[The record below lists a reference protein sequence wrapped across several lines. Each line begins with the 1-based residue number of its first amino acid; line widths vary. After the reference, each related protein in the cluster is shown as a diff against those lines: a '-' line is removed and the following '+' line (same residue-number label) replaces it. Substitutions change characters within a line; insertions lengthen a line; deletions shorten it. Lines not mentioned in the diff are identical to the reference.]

1 MKHAASFPR
10 LLLWGLEGPEADR
23 LARACA
29 RAGFPGAEMTS
40 ALSGESLIGLL
51 DDGGVDLVVLGG
63 NGDDPAESPR
73 ILTDELVAE
82 NQATAFLILGAS
94 ALPES
99 LEERFNL
106 MCLPEPGGDDGLLRR
121 VLGQLLNEIRLWQH
135 STLFQACVEASANG
149 IVIVD
154 ARADDMPI
162 VHVNQAFSRIT
173 GYEPEE
179 VHGCNCRFLQG
190 SDRKQPGVDQVRM
203 AIRAGKP
210 ALVQMRNYRRDGSRF
225 SNELQVSPVR
235 ENGGHITH
243 YIGVINDVSARMDAE
258 SALAYRTSYDGLTGL
273 PNFEQFRN
281 RVGQACEE
289 SGHHRHAV
297 ALTLFN
303 IDNFKAINAT
313 FGAGAADQLLKAV
326 VDRVTPLLGRSDLL
340 ARLSADEFAILQ
352 TEVLGSHDVSSLVDS
367 VVSVL
372 SIPFRLEG
380 QELFVTASAGI
391 AWTGENVAG
400 ADELMSH
407 ASLALR
413 NAKQCGGGSYR
424 WYSILLAEE
433 VEWTLKLHNQ
443 LQHALSEQQF
453 ELYYQP
459 VVEAR
464 SQEVVGIEALLRW
477 HHPEQGMLSPADFLQ
492 AIETGGL
499 MVEVTDWVLRRAC
512 TDLNRLMEETGRMLW
527 VSVNISPNHFVRGDV
542 VSSVKSVLES
552 TGLEPACLNL
562 ELVESTFLSFDEPV
576 RRALDEIRTL
586 GIGLMID
593 DFGAGFSSL
602 NYLKQVPASRI
613 KIDRSFV
620 RDIVSDSADAAITR
634 GVIALAHKLNL
645 QVVGEGVEDRYQLAF
660 LLRNHCD
667 LVQGFLPGPPMPFE
681 QLRTHELSAETREA
695 LAEVNGREPGDQASR
710 RLLILDDEPNILRSL
725 KRLLRRDGYEIH
737 TVTSAQEALNLLALY
752 EFQVVLSDQRMPE
765 MTGTDFLSRVKELY
779 PDTIRIVLS
788 GYTDLDSVTDAV
800 NRGAIYKFLTKPWDD
815 EQLRS
820 QIRQAFLHHAAALE
834 DMEN

>member
-1 MKHAASFPR
+1 
-10 LLLWGLEGPEADR
+10 
-23 LARACA
+23 
-29 RAGFPGAEMTS
+29 MTS
-40 ALSGESLIGLL
+40 ALSRESLIGLL
-51 DDGGVDLVVLGG
+51 DDGGVDLVVLGE
-63 NGDDPAESPR
+63 NGGDPAGSPS
-73 ILTDELVAE
+73 ILTDQVVAE
-82 NQATAFLILGAS
+82 HQATAFLVIGAS
-94 ALPES
+94 ELPER
-99 LEERFNL
+99 LDGRFNL
-106 MCLPEPGGDDGLLRR
+106 RCLPEPGSDDELLVR
-121 VLGQLLNEIRLWQH
+121 VLAQLLNEIRLWQH
-135 STLFQACVEASANG
+135 STLFKACVEASANG

-235 ENGGHITH
+235 ENGGQITH

-273 PNFEQFRN
+273 PNFEQFRS

-352 TEVLGSHDVSSLVDS
+352 TDVLGSHDVSSLVDS

-372 SIPFRLEG
+372 AIPFRLEG

-391 AWTGENVAG
+391 AWTGENVEG

-413 NAKQCGGGSYR
+413 NSKQCGGGGYR

-459 VVEAR
+459 VVEVR
-464 SQEVVGIEALLRW
+464 SQEIVGIEALLRW

-499 MVEVTDWVLRRAC
+499 MVEVTDWVLRQAC
-512 TDLNRLMEETGRMLW
+512 TDLNRLMEETGRILW

-586 GIGLMID
+586 GVGLMID

-602 NYLKQVPASRI
+602 NYLKKVPASRI
-613 KIDRSFV
+613 KIDRSFI
-620 RDIVSDSADAAITR
+620 RDVVSDSADAAITR

-681 QLRTHELSAETREA
+681 QLRTHELSAETRA
-695 LAEVNGREPGDQASR
+695 AFAEVHGRESGNQASR
-710 RLLILDDEPNILRSL
+710 RLLILDDEPNILKSL

-820 QIRQAFLHHAAALE
+820 QIRQAFLHHAAVLE
-834 DMEN
+834 DTES

>member
-10 LLLWGLEGPEADR
+10 LLFWGLDRSEAGR
-23 LARACA
+23 IARACSL
-29 RAGFPGAEMTS
+29 AGFPGAEMAS
-40 ALSGESLIGLL
+40 ALSHESLVELL
-51 DDGGVDLVVLGG
+51 DNGGIDLLVLREDGSDQAVSRRV
-63 NGDDPAESPR
+63 
-73 ILTDELVAE
+73 LTDQLLAE
-82 NQATAFLILGAS
+82 HPATAFLVLGDS
-94 ALPES
+94 ELPEA
-99 LEERFNL
+99 LDGRFNVR
-106 MCLPEPGGDDGLLRR
+106 CLSGSEGDEGPVVEALA
-121 VLGQLLNEIRLWQH
+121 QLLNEIRLWQR
-135 STLFQACVEASANG
+135 STLFHACVEASANG

-154 ARADDMPI
+154 ARSDDMPI

-173 GYEPEE
+173 GYAPDE
-179 VHGCNCRFLQG
+179 VHGRNCRFLQG
-190 SDRKQPGVDQVRM
+190 SDRKQPGVDQLRM
-203 AIRAGKP
+203 ALRAGEA
-210 ALVQMRNYRRDGSRF
+210 ALVQIRNYRRDGSRF
-225 SNELQVSPVR
+225 WNELQVSPVC
-235 ENGGHITH
+235 ENGGQITH
-243 YIGVINDVSARMDAE
+243 YVGVINDVSARMDAE

-273 PNFEQFRN
+273 PNFERFKS
-281 RVGQACEE
+281 RVAQACEE

-303 IDNFKAINAT
+303 IDNFKAINAA

-326 VDRVTPLLGRSDLL
+326 VDRVMPLLGRSDLL

-352 TEVLGSHDVSSLVDS
+352 NDVMGSHDVSSLVDS

-372 SIPFRLEG
+372 AIPFRLEG
-380 QELFVTASAGI
+380 QEMFVTASAGI
-391 AWTGENVAG
+391 AWTGENGAG

-413 NAKQCGGGSYR
+413 NAKQCGGGGYR

-433 VEWTLKLHNQ
+433 VEWTLRLHNQ
-443 LQHALSEQQF
+443 LQHALSEEQF

-459 VVEAR
+459 VVEAL
-464 SQEVVGIEALLRW
+464 SQEIVGIEALLRW
-477 HHPEQGMLSPADFLQ
+477 HHPEQGMLCPGDFLQ

-512 TDLNRLMEETGRMLW
+512 TDLIHFMEETGRMLW

-542 VSSVKSVLES
+542 VSSVREALES
-552 TGLEPACLNL
+552 TGLAPSCLNL

-613 KIDRSFV
+613 KIDRSFI
-620 RDIVSDSADAAITR
+620 RDVVSDSADAAITR

-645 QVVGEGVEDRYQLAF
+645 QVVGEGVEDRFQLAF

-667 LVQGFLPGPPMPFE
+667 LVQGFLPGPPMPLD
-681 QLRTHELSAETREA
+681 QLRTYQLSGEA
-695 LAEVNGREPGDQASR
+695 QAAFAEVNGRESGEQDSR

-834 DMEN
+834 DTES